1 VATVERAGV
10 TEAEVARRARRSSRR
25 LRQTL
30 EAYLFLSPWL
40 VGFLVFTLGAMLFA
54 VWMSTQKWNLAK
66 PPVYVGLGYYKKA
79 FLQDPLFWKCLYNT
93 AYYAG
98 ISVPLRI
105 LFALSLA
112 LLLNQKVKGLAV
124 FRTIFYLP
132 SIVTGVATAMLW
144 MLLLNPDMGG
154 INFVLRKVGVANP
167 PGWLGSEQ
175 WAMPGLILMS
185 LWSVG
190 NLMIIFL
197 AGLQSVPDELQE
209 AAYVDGAGTWRRFR
223 HITLPLLTPTILF
236 NLVISVIAS
245 FQVFTQTY
253 VMTNGTGGPANATL
267 TYVLYLYRNA
277 FEYFKMGY
285 AAALGWILFF
295 IILGLT
301 LLLLKSSAFWVHY
314 EAERK

>member
-1 VATVERAGV
+1 
-10 TEAEVARRARRSSRR
+10 
-25 LRQTL
+25 
-30 EAYLFLSPWL
+30 